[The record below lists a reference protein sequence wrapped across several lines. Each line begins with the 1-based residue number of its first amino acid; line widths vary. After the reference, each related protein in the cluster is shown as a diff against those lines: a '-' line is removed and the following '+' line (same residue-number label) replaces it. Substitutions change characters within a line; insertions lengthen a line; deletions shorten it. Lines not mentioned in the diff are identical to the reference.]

1 MGGGLDSEDDFGYP
15 LPVTIICELLVVP
28 REDVA
33 LFRTWVDQL
42 ILAGDPGLAANKE
55 VVQQA
60 KSARV
65 QLRQYMGRLI
75 DKFQQTPGPG
85 LISAMLHATTQEKQ
99 MTKDEL
105 IASSL
110 LLLVS
115 GHVTTVNLIA
125 NSMLTLLRYPEHYE
139 RLLREPSIVAN
150 LVEEV
155 LRYE

>member
-60 KSARV
+60 KSARTE
-65 QLRQYMGRLI
+65 LRQYMGSLI
-75 DKFQQTPGPG
+75 DKFQQTPVPG
-85 LISAMLHATTQEKQ
+85 LMSAILHDTTRQKQ
-99 MTKDEL
+99 MTADKL
-105 IASSL
+105 ISSSL
-110 LLLVS
+110 
-115 GHVTTVNLIA
+115 
-125 NSMLTLLRYPEHYE
+125 
-139 RLLREPSIVAN
+139 
-150 LVEEV
+150 
-155 LRYE
+155 